1 MEKMEGVVATTQ
13 MMFPSA
19 GRAVSP
25 SVARY
30 LFSRFLSTSHRRYVR
45 GVCRAW
51 KEMMEE
57 MEKKE
62 REGGVTRGNPPL
74 RELELLGAG
83 EFWTRGR
90 LWVEAVADGDVPLA
104 KQLWREQRIG
114 EKVGKG
120 NEEWSVWAAAG
131 GSLECLRFVVEE
143 AGCKMGTLTCQ
154 AAAGGGHLEILRY
167 AHEKGCQWDEST
179 CSAAAERGHLEILRY
194 AHENGCQ
201 WNESVCR
208 AASYS
213 RNEGVKEYAK
223 QHGCQ
228 CQFNLK

>member
-1 MEKMEGVVATTQ
+1 MKKMEGVVATMQ

-19 GRAVSP
+19 GRAVP
-25 SVARY
+25 VLLARY

-62 REGGVTRGNPPL
+62 REGFITRGNPPL
-74 RELELLGAG
+74 RELELSRAG
-83 EFWTRGR
+83 KFWTRGR
-90 LWVEAVADGDVPLA
+90 LWVEAVADGDAPLA
-104 KQLWREQRIG
+104 KLVWREQRIG
-114 EKVGKG
+114 EKVDKG

-131 GSLECLRFVVEE
+131 GSLECVRFVEE
-143 AGCKMGTLTCQ
+143 AGCKMGTPTCQ
-154 AAAGGGHLEILRY
+154 AAAF
-167 AHEKGCQWDEST
+167 
-179 CSAAAERGHLEILRY
+179 RGHLEILRY

-201 WNESVCR
+201 WNSSVCK
-208 AASYS
+208 AASEIE
-213 RNEGVKEYAK
+213 NEGVKEYAK

-228 CQFNLK
+228 CQFNPK